1 MHEIDDILHSHP
13 CRGDRMKRSVGL
25 GLLLTLVCP
34 PLALAAQAPADS
46 LLKAVSAAAAANTVA
61 INFVW
66 TLVAGFPVMFMP
78 ARVAVVG
85 TGVTPAQKAAPPVAR
100 NF

>member
-66 TLVAGFPVMFMP
+66 TLVAGVPPVFLQG
-78 ARVAVVG
+78 RVAVG
-85 TGVTPAQKAAPPVAR
+85 GAGVPRAQKPPPTVCPDL
-100 NF
+100 